1 MLIFAQIDDKSLQF
15 LFIGDFSF
23 LSQVK
28 KLNFSSQNL
37 NLCYRFLIFPM
48 RIKNKPRHR
57 YFSILWKKSS
67 IFERIMYQ
75 K

>member
-1 MLIFAQIDDKSLQF
+1 MLISAQIDDKSLQF

-37 NLCYRFLIFPM
+37 NLYVIDF
-48 RIKNKPRHR
+48 N
-57 YFSILWKKSS
+57 FSNENEK
-67 IFERIMYQ
+67 
-75 K
+75 